1 MGSHNRRL
9 QHQKVGPSNI
19 NQGQEFFNPFNNN
32 RGQDFVNPFNMP
44 HPHGP
49 VFPIDFQQTFP
60 YYYGQWLPV
69 PGAPHYTYAPPMV
82 AIHPAELYGGVF
94 DIRRHPP
101 SGVNITHP
109 DGNPLHLPQWPS
121 QPLRGS
127 KVVIAPPPA
136 QE

>member
-1 MGSHNRRL
+1 MGSHNRRW
-9 QHQKVGPSNI
+9 QHQGAGLSNI
-19 NQGQEFFNPFNNN
+19 YQGQEFFNPFNNN
-32 RGQDFVNPFNMP
+32 RGQDFINPFNIQ
-44 HPHGP
+44 HGLA
-49 VFPIDFQQTFP
+49 FPIDFP
-60 YYYGQWLPV
+60 YYYRQWLA
-69 PGAPHYTYAPPMV
+69 GAPHYTYAPSMV
-82 AIHPAELYGGVF
+82 AIHPAELYGGVL